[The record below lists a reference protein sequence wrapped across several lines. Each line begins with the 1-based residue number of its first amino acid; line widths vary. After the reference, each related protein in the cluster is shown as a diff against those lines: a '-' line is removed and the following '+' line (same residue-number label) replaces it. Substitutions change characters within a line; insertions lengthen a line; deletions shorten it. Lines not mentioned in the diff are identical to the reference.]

1 VANLPHHGHTPCRFS
16 SVQILPHLLQCPV
29 IIAYPLSFALKV
41 GKRSA
46 LALLYSIVKVLLIF
60 QLYHPTK
67 GTIVKHQDEPIF
79 S

>member
-1 VANLPHHGHTPCRFS
+1 
-16 SVQILPHLLQCPV
+16 
-29 IIAYPLSFALKV
+29 V

-67 GTIVKHQDEPIF
+67 GTKVIFGEAIASSPPQRGKRIVFEITKKPP
-79 S
+79 